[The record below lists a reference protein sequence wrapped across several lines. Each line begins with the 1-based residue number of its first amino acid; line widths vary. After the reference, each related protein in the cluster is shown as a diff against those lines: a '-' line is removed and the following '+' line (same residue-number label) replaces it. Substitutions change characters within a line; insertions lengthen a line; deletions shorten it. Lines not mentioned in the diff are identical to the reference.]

1 MRNVF
6 HVTSSQDKPLRD
18 AVQSDPAAID
28 PETVEHRLAA
38 DAAADRALALQ
49 AASLLVDEQPDVAT
63 TFSDDVEALLDDD
76 VLAVQAA
83 AALAAM
89 SVARERPDEIIP
101 AVPRLVELLDEDP
114 PLLRFRAAGA
124 LAPLTDS
131 HPEVFSD
138 HVDRL
143 VRSLLD
149 GPRFDTDLQSVA
161 QSDDLSEEQK
171 ERRLSMLRDRTDELE
186 RGKVRSEGTREVIVN
201 TLVEAVRVDPESCTP
216 HRQEL
221 LTLLSDESSA
231 VRAGAVEVVRQL
243 ADVDA
248 ETAQETVDPLLDL
261 LDDDAEF
268 IRARAVRALGFL
280 EASEAVEPLSELA
293 RTEPN
298 DELATLAEETAEW
311 IASED
316 PTGSV

>member
-1 MRNVF
+1 M
-6 HVTSSQDKPLRD
+6 TSSQDKPLRD

-28 PETVEHRLAA
+28 PDTVERRLAA
-38 DAAADRALALQ
+38 DGAADRALALQ
-49 AASLLVDEQPDVAT
+49 AVSLLVDEQPDVAT
-63 TFSDDVEALLDDD
+63 TFSDDVVGLLDDD
-76 VLAVQAA
+76 VLAVRAA

-89 SVARERPDEIIP
+89 SFVRACPDEIIP

-143 VRSLLD
+143 VRSLLE
-149 GPRFDTDLQSVA
+149 GPQFDTDLQSVA
-161 QSDDLSEEQK
+161 QSDDLTDEQK
-171 ERRLSMLRDRTDELE
+171 ERQLSMLRDRTDELE

-201 TLVEAVRVDPESCTP
+201 TLVEAARTDPESCTP

-221 LTLLSDESSA
+221 FALLSDESPA
-231 VRAGAVEVVRQL
+231 VRAGAVEVLRQL
-243 ADVDA
+243 VEDDA
-248 ETAQETVDPLLDL
+248 ETARAALDPLLEL

-268 IRARAVRALGFL
+268 VRARAVRALGFL
-280 EASEAVEPLSELA
+280 GAPEAVEPLSELA
-293 RTEPN
+293 RMEPN
-298 DELATLAEETAEW
+298 DELATLSEETAEW
-311 IASED
+311 IASAS
-316 PTGSV
+316 GSA